1 MEKTQIVNA
10 RIEQISGGPDIGIF
24 CGEVELK
31 PAGGDSVFL
40 SITEADG
47 CPMIFKTD
55 HSVFDMLTDLDESGD
70 DLDELEANNLLYASD
85 GYAELFEDRENIE
98 FFEGVRYLV
107 YLIRA
112 SWDEIDAFIAKTK
125 GKNLEEIEIPEPNL
139 GEEWEEELG

>member
-1 MEKTQIVNA
+1 MEKSQIVNA
-10 RIEQISGGPDIGIF
+10 RVEQLSGGPDIGIF

-31 PAGGDSVFL
+31 LADGDSVFL

-85 GYAELFEDRENIE
+85 GYAELFEDGESYECID
-98 FFEGVRYLV
+98 GIRYLV

-112 SWDEIDAFIAKTK
+112 SWDDTEAFIKATK
-125 GKNLEEIEIPEPNL
+125 GKSLNEINIPKSDAEED
-139 GEEWEEELG
+139 WEKENN

>member
-10 RIEQISGGPDIGIF
+10 RIEQLSGGPDIGIF
-24 CGEVELK
+24 VGEVELK
-31 PAGGDSVFL
+31 PASGGSVFL

-55 HSVFDMLTDLDESGD
+55 HSVFDMLADLDQCGE

-98 FFEGVRYLV
+98 YFDGIRYLV

-112 SWDEIDAFIAKTK
+112 SWDDTEAFIKATK
-125 GKNLEEIEIPEPNL
+125 GKNLDEIEVPKSDAEEEIED
-139 GEEWEEELG
+139 

>member
-55 HSVFDMLTDLDESGD
+55 HSVFDMLVDPDEFGD
-70 DLDELEANNLLYASD
+70 DLDELEANSLLYESD
-85 GYAELFEDRENIE
+85 GYAELFENGES
-98 FFEGVRYLV
+98 FECIDGIRYLV

-112 SWDEIDAFIAKTK
+112 SWDEIDAFIVKTK

-139 GEEWEEELG
+139 GEDWEEELG

>member
-10 RIEQISGGPDIGIF
+10 RVEQISGGPDVGIF
-24 CGEVELK
+24 VGEVELK
-31 PAGGDSVFL
+31 PESGASVFF

-98 FFEGVRYLV
+98 FFEGIRYLV

-112 SWDEIDAFIAKTK
+112 SWDEIDAVIAKTK
-125 GKNLEEIEIPEPNL
+125 GRNLEDIEVPEPDL
-139 GEEWEEELG
+139 EEDWDEENG